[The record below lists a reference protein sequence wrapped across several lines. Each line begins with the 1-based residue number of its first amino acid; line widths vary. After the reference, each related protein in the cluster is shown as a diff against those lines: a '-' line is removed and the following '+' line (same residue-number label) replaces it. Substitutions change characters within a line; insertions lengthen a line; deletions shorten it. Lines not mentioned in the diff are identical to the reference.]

1 MNFVI
6 VYFHKEFKVI
16 WIFTVEYM
24 IHNVD
29 PKYIF
34 YKNIIR
40 ISNISFKFHFSDLSN
55 NEIRKL
61 APDAFR
67 GLKALTSL

>member
-1 MNFVI
+1 
-6 VYFHKEFKVI
+6 
-16 WIFTVEYM
+16 M

-29 PKYIF
+29 KPHIVYIC
-34 YKNIIR
+34 YKNMIQIP
-40 ISNISFKFHFSDLSN
+40 NICLHFYFSDLSN

>member
-1 MNFVI
+1 
-6 VYFHKEFKVI
+6 
-16 WIFTVEYM
+16 M

-29 PKYIF
+29 TKYI
-34 YKNIIR
+34 YIYASK
-40 ISNISFKFHFSDLSN
+40 ISNICLHFYFSDLSN

>member
-1 MNFVI
+1 
-6 VYFHKEFKVI
+6 
-16 WIFTVEYM
+16 M

-29 PKYIF
+29 KPAKPHIVYIC
-34 YKNIIR
+34 YKNMIQIP
-40 ISNISFKFHFSDLSN
+40 NICLHFYFSDLSN